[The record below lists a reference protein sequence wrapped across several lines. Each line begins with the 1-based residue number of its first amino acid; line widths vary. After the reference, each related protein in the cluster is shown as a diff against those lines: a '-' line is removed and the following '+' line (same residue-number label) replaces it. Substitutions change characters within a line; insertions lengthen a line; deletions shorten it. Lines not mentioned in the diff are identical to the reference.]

1 MTFFMFKVVLSGLLI
16 GIISEVARRSPGFAA
31 LIASLPLVSI
41 IAMVWMWRD
50 NRDVAG
56 IASHSAATFWYVLP
70 SMPMFLLLPWLLR
83 HDVGFW
89 QSLAAGCLLT
99 IGLYALLIWAAPR
112 LGIAL

>member
-41 IAMVWMWRD
+41 IAMVLMWRED
-50 NRDVAG
+50 QDAAR

-70 SMPMFLLLPWLLR
+70 SMPMFLVLPWLLR
-83 HDVGFW
+83 HDVAFW
-89 QSLAAGCLLT
+89 SALAAGCLLT
-99 IGLYALLIWAAPR
+99 ISLYAVMIWIAPR